1 MPRNSFLSFIKPAL
15 HVGKH
20 SFGGFGC
27 SASAGSGGIDGAGA
41 GTGGGEF
48 VAQAATSSSGTS
60 DSALQGIG
68 FLPGIFDLL
77 LYGRGAAVSFIER
90 GAHGAA

>member
-1 MPRNSFLSFIKPAL
+1 MPRNSFLSLIKPSL

-27 SASAGSGGIDGAGA
+27 LASPGSGGIGDAGA
-41 GTGGGEF
+41 GTGGSEF

-60 DSALQGIG
+60 DSALQGIR

-90 GAHGAA
+90 RPDGPA